1 MTRRDTE
8 RMCRYTSKSIMI
20 CEHEERL
27 TVSAVS
33 GGAARKNCGGKWL
46 TGRVF
51 GLRIRYDMVKGE
63 EFDAENI

>member
-1 MTRRDTE
+1 
-8 RMCRYTSKSIMI
+8 MI
-20 CEHEERL
+20 CEHEERV

-46 TGRVF
+46 TGWVF

-63 EFDAENI
+63 EFGAENI